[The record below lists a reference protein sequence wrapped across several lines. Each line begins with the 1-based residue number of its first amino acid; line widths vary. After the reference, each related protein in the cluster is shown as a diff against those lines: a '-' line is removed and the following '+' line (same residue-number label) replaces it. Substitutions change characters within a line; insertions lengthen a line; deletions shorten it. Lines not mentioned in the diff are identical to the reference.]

1 MPRPLSEPEIAEF
14 RDKLCNAAAG
24 LFARHGRDGFT
35 LRSLSAEL
43 GVSPM
48 TPYRYFK
55 DKDDILAAVRARAFD
70 RFSQALEDAFAGEG
84 PALERTM
91 RVGDAYVRFAF
102 AEPDSYRL
110 MFDLTQP
117 DEENYPDLVRAATR
131 ARRMMSEHVRNLI
144 AEGILEG
151 DPVVIGH
158 VFWAAVHGAIVLQM
172 AGKLGP
178 DCDFAHIRDATMRAL
193 YRGFAPKDR

>member
-1 MPRPLSEPEIAEF
+1 MPRPLSQPEIDEF
-14 RDKLCNAAAG
+14 RDKLCDAAAR

-35 LRSLSAEL
+35 LRALTAEL

-70 RFSQALEDAFAGEG
+70 RFADTLEKAFAGEG
-84 PALERTM
+84 PTLERTM
-91 RVGDAYVRFAF
+91 RVGDAYIRFAF
-102 AEPDSYRL
+102 EEPDSYRL

-117 DEENYPDLVRAATR
+117 GEENYTDLVRAATR
-131 ARRMMSEHVRNLI
+131 ARRTMTEHVRSLI
-144 AEGILEG
+144 AEDVFQG

-158 VFWAAVHGAIVLQM
+158 VFWAATHGAIVLQM
-172 AGKLGP
+172 AGKL
-178 DCDFAHIRDATMRAL
+178 DCDFGRIREATMRAL
-193 YRGFAPKDR
+193 YRGFAPA